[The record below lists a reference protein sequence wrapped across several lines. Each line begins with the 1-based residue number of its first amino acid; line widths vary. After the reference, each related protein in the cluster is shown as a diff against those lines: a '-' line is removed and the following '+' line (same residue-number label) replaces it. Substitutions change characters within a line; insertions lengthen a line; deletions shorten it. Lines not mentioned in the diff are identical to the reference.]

1 MAETT
6 TQDTLHQDALNVLTE
21 AEAQERA
28 GRVSDVSYA
37 LALSLSKGSSTYRG
51 ALRIRFHLADPAAG
65 VFLDCTSR
73 SIDSVT
79 VNGVAAAAKHE
90 RNRLYLD
97 GADLEQ
103 ANLVEIAYTNEYDHI
118 GAGLHQFVDP
128 EDGEEYLYT
137 HFEPYD
143 AHRLLPC
150 FDQPDIKASLD
161 LTVTAPS
168 EWEVA
173 ANYPVLSSSD
183 AGDGRTTHVFTETPR
198 ISTYLFAFIAGPYQT
213 FSDTWSDGEGETALR
228 VLCRESIAPHF
239 DPDEFFQV
247 TRDGLTF
254 FSEFFD
260 FRYPFDKYD
269 QVFVPEFNMGA
280 MENVGCITFS
290 ERMIFRDPPTEIQR
304 LNRAEVVLH
313 EMAHMWFGDL
323 VTMRWWNDLWLN
335 ESFATYMAYLAMERA
350 TRWSG
355 STWSAFHARMKAW
368 AYEQDQLPT
377 THPIAGEVPDTDAT
391 FLNFDGITYGKG
403 AAVLK
408 QLVAFIGADGFREGM
423 RDYFRTHA
431 WGNTTL
437 ADFLA
442 ALERGSGRELG
453 RWSEAWLESAGV
465 NTIAPQ
471 WDVAEGAVNS
481 FTIRQTAPDE
491 HPTLRPHRTEIA
503 VYDRSES
510 GPQLRDA
517 QPVDIDGASTVIEGL
532 SGAPAPAA
540 VFPNHDDHAFA
551 KIALD
556 DRSLEFVREELDRF
570 PDGFQRLLLWH
581 TLWDM
586 VRDQQFSARDY
597 AALAVDKLGS
607 ERTLE
612 IAQTVAYNALH
623 AIGSYLPDDMRL
635 ASAAELYGFARGQL
649 FATPEPDFR
658 IMWSRVMIGAAQR
671 VEHIAEALALVD
683 GGSGIDGYELDQD
696 MRWSLIAKATAYGI
710 EGGYER
716 LEGELARDGSDR
728 GRRAAEQIRT
738 SRADAEV
745 KSAAWRRYLEHSD
758 ASLQMLTA
766 SMHGFWWKPQA
777 ELLAPYIDRFFDE
790 IAGVFERMDKEYAS
804 RFFGALYPAQLEPSE
819 RIIERSQALL
829 DELGAEHVVLARQ
842 LREAVDEA
850 ARARSCRAFAA
861 AQAGR

>member
-1 MAETT
+1 MA
-6 TQDTLHQDALNVLTE
+6 DTASPDSRNVLSE
-21 AEAQERA
+21 IEAQQRA
-28 GRVSDVSYA
+28 QRVSDAAYA
-37 LALSLSKGSSTYRG
+37 LQLSLIKGAPTYDG
-51 ALRIRFHLADPAAG
+51 QVDIQFSLQDPDQG
-65 VFLDCTSR
+65 VFLDCTAK
-73 SIDSVT
+73 SIHSLS
-79 VNGVAAAAKHE
+79 VNGLDADINHQ

-97 GADLEQ
+97 AAHLSHH
-103 ANLVEIAYTNEYDHI
+103 NRVEISYTNEYDHI
-118 GAGLHQFVDP
+118 GAGLHQFIDP

-161 LTVTAPS
+161 LTVTAPA

-173 ANYPVLSSSD
+173 ANYPVISSSD
-183 AGDGRTTHVFTETPR
+183 AGSGRTTHLFMETPR
-198 ISTYLFAFIAGPYQT
+198 ISTYLFAFIAGPYKRYQ
-213 FSDTWSDGEGETALR
+213 DTWSDAHGDTSLG
-228 VLCRESIAPHF
+228 VLCRESIAPFF

-335 ESFATYMAYLAMERA
+335 ESFATYMSYLAMAHA
-350 TRWSG
+350 TRWADSA
-355 STWSAFHARMKAW
+355 WSAFHARMKAW

-377 THPIAGEVPDTDAT
+377 THPIAGDVPDTDAT

-408 QLVAFIGADGFREGM
+408 QLVAFLGADGFRDGM

-442 ALERGSGRELG
+442 ALERGSGRQLG
-453 RWSEAWLESAGV
+453 PWSQAWLETSGV
-465 NTIAPQ
+465 NTLAPQ
-471 WDVAEGAVNS
+471 WDIDDGTINS
-481 FTIRQTAPDE
+481 FSIQQTAIDD

-503 VYDRSES
+503 VYDRSDD
-510 GPQLRDA
+510 GPTLRDA
-517 QPVDIDGASTVIEGL
+517 QPVDIDGASTIIEEL

-556 DRSLEFVREELDRF
+556 DRSLEFVRQELDRF
-570 PDGFQRLLLWH
+570 PDAFQRLLLWH

-586 VRDQQFSARDY
+586 VRDQQFSAADY
-597 AALAVDKLGS
+597 TALAIDKLAS
-607 ERTLE
+607 EATLE
-612 IAQTVAYNALH
+612 IAQTVAFNSLH
-623 AIGSYLPDDMRL
+623 AVGSYLPDDLRPQNAQAL
-635 ASAAELYGFARGQL
+635 FHFARSQL
-649 FATPEPDFR
+649 FDAQEPDFR
-658 IMWSRVMIGAAQR
+658 IMWSRVMIGAAQNPDN
-671 VEHIAEALALVD
+671 IAACLQLVD
-683 GGSGIDGYELDQD
+683 HGTGIDDYDLSQE
-696 MRWSLIAKATAYGI
+696 MRWTLVTKATAYGLD
-710 EGGYER
+710 GGFQR
-716 LEGELARDGSDR
+716 LDGELQRDGSDR

-738 SRADAEV
+738 SRPDPDV
-745 KSAAWRRYLEHSD
+745 KSQAWTRYQEDSD

-777 ELLAPYIDRFFDE
+777 DLLDTYTDRFFDE
-790 IAGVFERMDKEYAS
+790 IRGIFERKDKEYAS
-804 RFFGALYPAQLEPSE
+804 RLFAALYPGQMAPSE
-819 RIIERSQALL
+819 HVIQRSQSLL
-829 DELGAEHVVLARQ
+829 DELGDDLVVLARP
-842 LREAVDEA
+842 LREALDETR
-850 ARARSCRAFAA
+850 RASACQAFAA
-861 AQAGR
+861 SQPR

>member
-1 MAETT
+1 MS
-6 TQDTLHQDALNVLTE
+6 
-21 AEAQERA
+21 
-28 GRVSDVSYA
+28 GI
-37 LALSLSKGSSTYRG
+37 G
-51 ALRIRFHLADPAAG
+51 
-65 VFLDCTSR
+65 
-73 SIDSVT
+73 
-79 VNGVAAAAKHE
+79 
-90 RNRLYLD
+90 LYLD
-97 GADLEQ
+97 GSDLSAE
-103 ANLVEIAYTNEYDHI
+103 NVVEIAYTNEYDHI

-173 ANYPVLSSSD
+173 ANYPVVSSTD
-183 AGDGRTTHVFTETPR
+183 AGEGRTTHVFTETPR
-198 ISTYLFAFIAGPYQT
+198 ISTYLFAFIAGPYKRYE
-213 FSDTWSDGEGETALR
+213 DTWSDAAGETSLG
-228 VLCRESIAPHF
+228 VLCRESIAPYF

-335 ESFATYMAYLAMERA
+335 ESFATYMAYLAMEHA
-350 TRWSG
+350 TRWSE
-355 STWSAFHARMKAW
+355 SAWSAFHARMKAW

-408 QLVAFIGADGFREGM
+408 QLVAFLGEDGFRDGM

-453 RWSEAWLESAGV
+453 RWSEAWLETAGV

-481 FTIRQTAPDE
+481 FTIQQTAPSE

-503 VYDRSES
+503 VYDRSDS

-517 QPVDIDGASTVIEGL
+517 QPVGYRRGIDGDRGVVGGGRACGGVPQPRRSRLCQDCAGRAHAGVRAGRAGSVPGRI
-532 SGAPAPAA
+532 PAA
-540 VFPNHDDHAFA
+540 
-551 KIALD
+551 
-556 DRSLEFVREELDRF
+556 
-570 PDGFQRLLLWH
+570 
-581 TLWDM
+581 
-586 VRDQQFSARDY
+586 
-597 AALAVDKLGS
+597 AALAHAVGHGPRPAVLGGGLRVAGDGQAGFGADAGDCADGGLQRDACGQLVS
-607 ERTLE
+607 ARRDAARER
-612 IAQTVAYNALH
+612 A
-623 AIGSYLPDDMRL
+623 G
-635 ASAAELYGFARGQL
+635 LYDFAREQL
-649 FATPEPDFR
+649 FSASEQDFR
-658 IMWSRVMIGAAQR
+658 IMWSRVMIGAAQN

-683 GGSGIDGYELDQD
+683 EGTGIDGLRARPGHALVAGD
-696 MRWSLIAKATAYGI
+696 
-710 EGGYER
+710 EGDGLQRAGR
-716 LEGELARDGSDR
+716 L
-728 GRRAAEQIRT
+728 RAARRRVGARRVGPRSE
-738 SRADAEV
+738 SGGADSHVAADAAV
-745 KSAAWRRYLEHSD
+745 KAEAWTRYQED
-758 ASLQMLTA
+758 TEASLQMLTA

-777 ELLAPYIDRFFDE
+777 ELLEGYTDRFFDE
-790 IAGVFERMDKEYAS
+790 VRSMFDKRDKEYAS
-804 RFFGALYPAQLEPSE
+804 RFFGAMYPGQMAPSDHL
-819 RIIERSQALL
+819 IERSEALL
-829 DELGAEHVVLARQ
+829 EELGDDLVILSRP
-842 LREAVDEA
+842 LRESLDEA
-850 ARARSCRAFAA
+850 KRARACRAFAA
-861 AQAGR
+861 TRAQT

>member
-1 MAETT
+1 MANGAT
-6 TQDTLHQDALNVLTE
+6 DTLNVLTE

-28 GRVSDVSYA
+28 GRVSDVAYA
-37 LALSLSKGSSTYRG
+37 LSLSLSKGSPTYDG
-51 ALRIRFHLADPAAG
+51 QLTVRFKLADPSAG
-65 VFLDCTSR
+65 TFLDCTSK
-73 SIDSVT
+73 SIDSLR
-79 VNGVAAAAKHE
+79 VNGSDADVKHE

-97 GADLEQ
+97 GSDLSAE
-103 ANLVEIAYTNEYDHI
+103 NVVEISYTNEYDHI

-173 ANYPVLSSSD
+173 ANYPVVSSSD
-183 AGDGRTTHVFTETPR
+183 AGNGRTTHVFTETPR
-198 ISTYLFAFIAGPYQT
+198 ISTYLFAFIAGPYKRYE
-213 FSDTWSDGEGETALR
+213 DTWSDAAGETSLG
-228 VLCRESIAPHF
+228 VLCRESIAPYF

-335 ESFATYMAYLAMERA
+335 ESFATYMAYLAMEHA
-350 TRWSG
+350 TRWSE
-355 STWSAFHARMKAW
+355 SAWSAFHARMKAW

-408 QLVAFIGADGFREGM
+408 QLVAFIGADGFRDGM

-437 ADFLA
+437 SEFLA

-453 RWSEAWLESAGV
+453 RWSELWLESAGV

-481 FTIRQTAPDE
+481 FTIEQTAPAD

-503 VYDRSES
+503 VYDRSDA

-517 QPVDIDGASTVIEGL
+517 QPVDIDGASTVIEEL
-532 SGAPAPAA
+532 SGMPAPAA

-556 DRSLEFVREELDRF
+556 DRSLKFVRAELDRF

-586 VRDQQFSARDY
+586 VRDQQFSAADY
-597 AALAVDKLGS
+597 ASLATDKLGS
-607 ERTLE
+607 EGTLE

-623 AIGSYLPDDMRL
+623 AVGSYLPDDMRL
-635 ASAAELYGFARGQL
+635 ESAAELYRFARAQL
-649 FATPEPDFR
+649 FATSEPDFR
-658 IMWSRVMIGAAQR
+658 IMWSRVMIGAAQN
-671 VEHIAEALALVD
+671 VEHIAESLALVD
-683 GGSGIDGYELDQD
+683 IGTGIDGFELDQD
-696 MRWSLIAKATAYGI
+696 MRWSLVAKATAYGV

-716 LEGELARDGSDR
+716 LDAELERDGSDR
-728 GRRAAEQIRT
+728 GRRAAERIHT
-738 SRADAEV
+738 SRSDAEV
-745 KSAAWRRYLEHSD
+745 KAEAWTRYQGDTD

-777 ELLAPYIDRFFDE
+777 ELLAPYIDRFFDD
-790 IAGVFERMDKEYAS
+790 IKGVFTKKDKEYAS
-804 RFFGALYPAQLEPSE
+804 RFFGALYPAQMDTSE
-819 RIIERSQALL
+819 HVIERSESLL
-829 DELGAEHVVLARQ
+829 AGLGPDQPVLARQ

-850 ARARSCRAFAA
+850 KRARACQEFAA
-861 AQAGR
+861 SQARSQS

>member
-1 MAETT
+1 MAESATP
-6 TQDTLHQDALNVLTE
+6 DRLNVLTE
-21 AEAQERA
+21 AEARERA
-28 GRVSDVSYA
+28 GRISDVEYA
-37 LALSLSKGSSTYRG
+37 LALSLIKGSPTYKG
-51 ALRIRFHLADPAAG
+51 TLRVRFNLADPRAG

-73 SIDSVT
+73 SIDSVA
-79 VNGVAAAAKHE
+79 VNGAVVEARRE

-97 GADLEQ
+97 GSDLAES
-103 ANLVEIAYTNEYDHI
+103 NVVDIAYTNEYDHI

-183 AGDGRTTHVFTETPR
+183 AGDGRTTHVFSKTPR

-213 FSDTWSDGEGETALR
+213 FSDTWSDAESKTALR
-228 VLCRESIAPHF
+228 VLCRGSIAPHF
-239 DPDEFFQV
+239 DPDEFFQI

-355 STWSAFHARMKAW
+355 SAWSAFHARMKAW

-408 QLVAFIGADGFREGM
+408 QLVAFIGADGFRDGM

-465 NTIAPQ
+465 NTISPY
-471 WDVAEGAVNS
+471 WDVAEGVVNS
-481 FTIRQTAPDE
+481 FTIQQSAPAE

-503 VYDRSES
+503 IYDRSTD
-510 GPQLRDA
+510 GPQLRVA
-517 QPVDIDGASTVIEGL
+517 QPVDIGGATTVIEEL
-532 SGAPAPAA
+532 SGAPVPSA

-556 DRSLEFVREELDRF
+556 AHSLEFVREELDRF

-586 VRDQQFSARDY
+586 VRDQQFSARAY
-597 AALAVDKLGS
+597 AALAVDKLSS

-623 AIGSYLPDDMRL
+623 AIGAYLPDDLRL
-635 ASAAELYGFARGQL
+635 ESAAELCGFARGQL
-649 FATPEPDFR
+649 FATANPDFR

-671 VEHIAEALALVD
+671 VDLITEALRLVD
-683 GGSGIDGYELDQD
+683 DGSGIDGYELDQD

-716 LEGELARDGSDR
+716 LESELARDGSDR
-728 GRRAAEQIRT
+728 GRRAAEQIRA
-738 SRADAEV
+738 SRPDPDVKSTAWSRYQEDAET
-745 KSAAWRRYLEHSD
+745 
-758 ASLQMLTA
+758 SLQMLTA

-777 ELLAPYIDRFFDE
+777 ELLAPYVNRFFDE
-790 IAGVFERMDKEYAS
+790 IQTVFNRKDKEYAS
-804 RFFGALYPAQLEPSE
+804 RFFGALYPGQMEPSDQ
-819 RIIERSQALL
+819 IIERSQALL
-829 DELGAEHVVLARQ
+829 DELDAEQTVLARQ

-850 ARARSCRAFAA
+850 TRARACRVFAKREQEA
-861 AQAGR
+861 SGR

>member
-1 MAETT
+1 M
-6 TQDTLHQDALNVLTE
+6 DTLNVLTE
-21 AEAQERA
+21 SEAQERA
-28 GRVSDVSYA
+28 ARVSDVGYTLS
-37 LALSLSKGSSTYRG
+37 LSLSKGSPTYEG
-51 ALRIRFHLADPAAG
+51 ELTVHFSLDDPSSG
-65 VFLDCTSR
+65 TFLDCTSK
-73 SIDSVT
+73 SINSVS
-79 VNGVAAAAKHE
+79 VNGSSITAKYE

-97 GADLEQ
+97 GGDLAAQ
-103 ANLVEIAYTNEYDHI
+103 NTVEISYTNEYDHI

-173 ANYPVLSSSD
+173 ANYPVIDSSD
-183 AGDGRTTHVFTETPR
+183 AGDGRTRHVFTETPR
-198 ISTYLFAFIAGPYQT
+198 ISTYLFAFIAGPYRT
-213 FSDTWSDGEGETALR
+213 FSDTWSDAEGETALR
-228 VLCRESIAPHF
+228 VLCRGSIAPHF

-335 ESFATYMAYLAMERA
+335 ESFATYMAYLAMEHA
-350 TRWSG
+350 TRWSE
-355 STWSAFHARMKAW
+355 SAWSAFHARMKAW

-408 QLVAFIGADGFREGM
+408 QLVAFIGADGFRDGM

-437 ADFLA
+437 SEFLA

-453 RWSEAWLESAGV
+453 RWSELWLESAGV

-471 WDVAEGAVNS
+471 WDVAEGTVNS
-481 FTIRQTAPDE
+481 FTIQQTAPTE

-503 VYDRSES
+503 VYDRSDA

-517 QPVDIDGASTVIEGL
+517 QPVDIDGASTVIEEL

-570 PDGFQRLLLWH
+570 PDAFQRLLLWH

-586 VRDQQFSARDY
+586 VRDQQFSAADY
-597 AALAVDKLGS
+597 AALATEKLAS
-607 ERTLE
+607 ENTLE

-623 AIGSYLPDDMRL
+623 AVSSYLPDELRL
-635 ASAAELYGFARGQL
+635 ESAAGLYAFAREQL
-649 FATPEPDFR
+649 FATSEPDFR
-658 IMWSRVMIGAAQR
+658 IMWSRVMLSSAQT
-671 VEHIAEALALVD
+671 VEHIAEALSLVD
-683 GGSGIDGYELDQD
+683 NGTGIDGYELDQD
-696 MRWSLIAKATAYGI
+696 MRWSLITKATAYGLD
-710 EGGYER
+710 GGFER
-716 LEGELARDGSDR
+716 LEAELERDGSDR

-738 SRADAEV
+738 SRADADV
-745 KSAAWRRYLEHSD
+745 KSEAWSRYQADTD

-790 IAGVFERMDKEYAS
+790 IEDVFEKKDKEYAS
-804 RFFGALYPAQLEPSE
+804 RFFGALYPGQMEPSDQ
-819 RIIERSQALL
+819 IIDRSEGILQG
-829 DELGAEHVVLARQ
+829 LGPEQPVLARQ

-850 ARARSCRAFAA
+850 KRARACREFASSQVRS
-861 AQAGR
+861 

>member
-1 MAETT
+1 MGRAMANGAT
-6 TQDTLHQDALNVLTE
+6 DTLNVLTE

-28 GRVSDVSYA
+28 GRVSDVGYTLS
-37 LALSLSKGSSTYRG
+37 LSLSKGSPTYDG
-51 ALRIRFHLADPAAG
+51 QVTVRFNLADPSEG
-65 VFLDCTSR
+65 TFLDCTSK
-73 SIDSVT
+73 SIVSLA
-79 VNGVAAAAKHE
+79 VNGSPAEIRHE
-90 RNRLYLD
+90 RNRLFLD
-97 GADLEQ
+97 GSTLASV
-103 ANLVEIAYTNEYDHI
+103 NVVEISYTNEYDHI

-173 ANYPVLSSSD
+173 ANYPVVSSSD

-198 ISTYLFAFIAGPYQT
+198 ISTYLFAFIAGPYKRYE
-213 FSDTWSDGEGETALR
+213 DMWSDAAGETSLG
-228 VLCRESIAPHF
+228 VLCRESIAPYF

-335 ESFATYMAYLAMERA
+335 ESFATYMAYLAMEHA
-350 TRWSG
+350 TRWSE
-355 STWSAFHARMKAW
+355 SAWSAFHARMKAW

-408 QLVAFIGADGFREGM
+408 QLVAFIGADGFRDGM

-437 ADFLA
+437 TEFLA

-453 RWSEAWLESAGV
+453 RWSELWLESAGV

-481 FTIRQTAPDE
+481 FTIEQTAPAE

-503 VYDRSES
+503 VYDRSDA

-517 QPVDIDGASTVIEGL
+517 QPVDIDGASTVIEEL
-532 SGAPAPAA
+532 SGAAAPAA

-556 DRSLEFVREELDRF
+556 ERTLAFVQDELDRF

-586 VRDQQFSARDY
+586 VRDQQFSAADY
-597 AALAVDKLGS
+597 ASLATDKLGT
-607 ERTLE
+607 EQTLE

-623 AIGSYLPDDMRL
+623 AVGSYLHDAQRL
-635 ASAAELYGFARGQL
+635 ESAAELFGFSRGQL
-649 FATPEPDFR
+649 FSTSEPDFR
-658 IMWSRVMIGAAQR
+658 IMWSRVMIGAAQN
-671 VEHIAEALALVD
+671 VAHITESLSLVD
-683 GGSGIDGYELDQD
+683 NGTGIDGFELDQD
-696 MRWSLIAKATAYGI
+696 MRWSLVTKATAYGI

-716 LEGELARDGSDR
+716 LEAELERDGSDR
-728 GRRAAEQIRT
+728 GRRAAERIHT
-738 SRADAEV
+738 SRADEAVKAE
-745 KSAAWRRYLEHSD
+745 AWSRYQED
-758 ASLQMLTA
+758 TDVSLQMLTA

-777 ELLAPYIDRFFDE
+777 ELLAPYIDRFFDDIE
-790 IAGVFERMDKEYAS
+790 DVFADKDKEYAS
-804 RFFGALYPAQLEPSE
+804 RFFGALYPAQMDASDHV
-819 RIIERSQALL
+819 IERSESVL
-829 DELGAEHVVLARQ
+829 DELGADQPVLARQ

-850 ARARSCRAFAA
+850 KRSRACQEFAV
-861 AQAGR
+861 AQAGS

>member
-1 MAETT
+1 MAEVATT
-6 TQDTLHQDALNVLTE
+6 DTLNVLSE
-21 AEAQERA
+21 AEARERA
-28 GRVSDVSYA
+28 ARVANAAYT
-37 LALSLSKGSSTYRG
+37 LSLSLTKGAPTYDG
-51 ALRIRFHLADPAAG
+51 EVSIRFTLADPADG
-65 VFLDCTSR
+65 VFLDCTAR
-73 SIDSVT
+73 SIHSLT
-79 VNGVAAAAKHE
+79 VNGADSDLRHE
-90 RNRLYLD
+90 RNRIFLD
-97 GADLEQ
+97 GDLLDAE
-103 ANLVEIAYTNEYDHI
+103 NVVEISYTNAYDHI
-118 GAGLHQFVDP
+118 GAGLHQFIDP

-173 ANYPVLSSSD
+173 ANYPVASSSS
-183 AGDGRTTHVFTETPR
+183 ARDGRTRHVFRETPR
-198 ISTYLFAFIAGPYQT
+198 ISTYLFAFIAGPYKRY
-213 FSDTWSDGEGETALR
+213 SDTWSDDSGETALG
-228 VLCRESIAPHF
+228 VLCRESIAPFF

-290 ERMIFRDPPTEIQR
+290 ERMIFRDPPTELQR

-335 ESFATYMAYLAMERA
+335 ESFATYMAYLAMEHA
-350 TRWSG
+350 TRWSD
-355 STWSAFHARMKAW
+355 SAWSAFHARMKAW

-377 THPIAGEVPDTDAT
+377 THPIAGDVPDTDAT

-408 QLVAFIGADGFREGM
+408 QLVAFLGADGFREGM

-437 ADFLA
+437 TDFLA

-453 RWSEAWLESAGV
+453 RWSQAWLETAGV

-471 WDVAEGAVNS
+471 WDVAADAINS
-481 FTIRQTAPDE
+481 FTIQQTAPTA
-491 HPTLRPHRTEIA
+491 HPTLRPHRTAIA
-503 VYDRSES
+503 IYDRSAD

-517 QPVDIDGASTVIEGL
+517 QPVDIDGASTVIEAL
-532 SGAPAPAA
+532 TGAAAPAA
-540 VFPNHDDHAFA
+540 IFPNHDDHAFA

-556 DRSLEFVREELDRF
+556 ARSLAFVRDELDRF
-570 PDGFQRLLLWH
+570 PDSFQRLLLWH

-586 VRDQQFSARDY
+586 VRDQQFSAADY
-597 AALAVDKLGS
+597 AALAIDKLDS
-607 ERTLE
+607 EDTLE
-612 IAQTVAYNALH
+612 ITQTVAYNTLQ
-623 AIGSYLPDDMRL
+623 AISAYLPDEMRVEL
-635 ASAAELYGFARGQL
+635 AARLYQFARSQL
-649 FATPEPDFR
+649 FATSEPDFR
-658 IMWSRVMIGAAQR
+658 IMWARVLIGAAQQA
-671 VEHIAEALALVD
+671 EHIAECLQLVD
-683 GGSGIDGYELDQD
+683 DGSGIDDFELSQEN
-696 MRWSLIAKATAYGI
+696 RWTLVTKATAYGI
-710 EGGYER
+710 EGAFER
-716 LEGELARDGSDR
+716 LEGELERDGSDR
-728 GRRAAEQIRT
+728 GRRAAEQIRV
-738 SRADAEV
+738 SRPDAAL
-745 KSAAWRRYLEHSD
+745 KAAAWTQFQQDTE

-766 SMHGFWWKPQA
+766 GMHGFWWKPQA
-777 ELLAPYIDRFFDE
+777 QLLADYTDRFFAE
-790 IAGVFERMDKEYAS
+790 IRSVFDQRDKEYAS
-804 RFFGALYPAQLEPSE
+804 RYFSALYPGQMGPSDQV
-819 RIIERSQALL
+819 IERSEALL
-829 DELGAEHVVLARQ
+829 EELGDELVVLARP
-842 LREAVDEA
+842 LREALDETKR
-850 ARARSCRAFAA
+850 ARACREYALD
-861 AQAGR
+861 QAMPANH

>member
-1 MAETT
+1 MRISMANGSTAET
-6 TQDTLHQDALNVLTE
+6 LNVLTE
-21 AEAQERA
+21 VEAQERA
-28 GRVSDVSYA
+28 GRVSDVGYS
-37 LALSLSKGSSTYRG
+37 LSLSLTKGAPTYEG
-51 ALRIRFHLADPAAG
+51 SVAVRFAMADPSVG
-65 VFLDCTSR
+65 TFLDCTSK
-73 SIDSVT
+73 SIDSLT
-79 VNGVAAAAKHE
+79 VNGAAVEVRHE
-90 RNRLYLD
+90 RNRLYLE
-97 GADLEQ
+97 GSALGSE
-103 ANLVEIAYTNEYDHI
+103 NVVEIAYTNEYDHI

-173 ANYPVLSSSD
+173 ANYPVVSSSD
-183 AGDGRTTHVFTETPR
+183 AGDGRTRHAFTETPR
-198 ISTYLFAFIAGPYQT
+198 ISTYLFAFIAGPYKRYE
-213 FSDTWSDGEGETALR
+213 DTWSDAAGETSLG
-228 VLCRESIAPHF
+228 VLCRESIAPYF

-335 ESFATYMAYLAMERA
+335 ESFATYMAYLAMEHA
-350 TRWSG
+350 TRWSD
-355 STWSAFHARMKAW
+355 SAWSAFHARMKAW

-408 QLVAFIGADGFREGM
+408 QLVAFIGADGFRDGM

-437 ADFLA
+437 SEFLA

-453 RWSEAWLESAGV
+453 RWSELWLESAGV

-471 WDVAEGAVNS
+471 WEVAEGSVNS
-481 FTIRQTAPDE
+481 FTIQQSAPAE

-503 VYDRSES
+503 VYDRSDA

-517 QPVDIDGASTVIEGL
+517 QPVDIDGASTVIEEL
-532 SGAPAPAA
+532 SGMPAPAA

-556 DRSLEFVREELDRF
+556 EHTLEFVRDELDRF

-586 VRDQQFSARDY
+586 VRDQQFSAADY
-597 AALAVDKLGS
+597 ASLATAKLAS
-607 ERTLE
+607 EGTLE

-623 AIGSYLPDDMRL
+623 AVGSYLPDELRL
-635 ASAAELYGFARGQL
+635 ESAAGLYAFAREQL
-649 FATPEPDFR
+649 FATSEPDFR
-658 IMWSRVMIGAAQR
+658 IMWSRVMLSSAQN
-671 VEHIAEALALVD
+671 VDHIAEALALVD
-683 GGSGIDGYELDQD
+683 HGTGIDGYELDQD
-696 MRWSLIAKATAYGI
+696 MRWSLITKATAYGVA
-710 EGGYER
+710 GGFER
-716 LEGELARDGSDR
+716 LEAELERDGSDR

-738 SRADAEV
+738 SRADAAV
-745 KSAAWRRYLEHSD
+745 KSEAWARYQED
-758 ASLQMLTA
+758 TDISLQMQTA
-766 SMHGFWWKPQA
+766 SMHGFWWRPQA

-790 IAGVFERMDKEYAS
+790 IEGVFTKKDKEYAS
-804 RFFGALYPAQLEPSE
+804 RFFGALYPAQVDPSDQV
-819 RIIERSQALL
+819 IERSEAILGR
-829 DELGAEHVVLARQ
+829 LGADQPVLARQ

-850 ARARSCRAFAA
+850 KRARACQKFAA
-861 AQAGR
+861 AQTG

>member
-1 MAETT
+1 MADAATT
-6 TQDTLHQDALNVLTE
+6 DTLNVLSE
-21 AEAQERA
+21 IEAQERA
-28 GRVSDVSYA
+28 ARVSDAAYA
-37 LALSLSKGSSTYRG
+37 LQLSLSKGSPTYDG
-51 ALRIRFHLADPAAG
+51 QVDIQFALQDPAQG
-65 VFLDCTSR
+65 VFLDCTAK
-73 SIDSVT
+73 SIHSLT
-79 VNGVAAAAKHE
+79 VNGVDADINHQ
-90 RNRLYLD
+90 RNRLYFDATQLSD
-97 GADLEQ
+97 R
-103 ANLVEIAYTNEYDHI
+103 NRVEISYTNEYDHI
-118 GAGLHQFVDP
+118 GAGLHQFIDP

-161 LTVTAPS
+161 LTVTAPA

-173 ANYPVLSSSD
+173 ANYPVISSSD
-183 AGDGRTTHVFTETPR
+183 AGGGRTTHLFMETPR
-198 ISTYLFAFIAGPYQT
+198 ISTYLFAFIAGPYKRYE
-213 FSDTWSDGEGETALR
+213 DTWSDAAGETSLG
-228 VLCRESIAPHF
+228 VLCRESIAPFF

-335 ESFATYMAYLAMERA
+335 ESFATYMAYLAMEHA
-350 TRWSG
+350 TRWSD
-355 STWSAFHARMKAW
+355 SAWSAFHARMKAW

-377 THPIAGEVPDTDAT
+377 THPIAGDVPDTDAT

-408 QLVAFIGADGFREGM
+408 QLVAFLGADGFRDGM

-453 RWSEAWLESAGV
+453 RWSEAWLETAGV
-465 NTIAPQ
+465 NTLAPQ
-471 WDVAEGAVNS
+471 WDIDDGTVNS
-481 FTIRQTAPDE
+481 FSIEQTAIDE

-503 VYDRSES
+503 VYDRSDD
-510 GPQLRDA
+510 GPRLRDA
-517 QPVDIDGASTVIEGL
+517 QPVDIDGASTIIEDL

-586 VRDQQFSARDY
+586 VRDQQFSAADY
-597 AALAVDKLGS
+597 VSLAIDKLAS
-607 ERTLE
+607 EAMLE
-612 IAQTVAYNALH
+612 IAQTVGYNALH
-623 AIGSYLPDDMRL
+623 AVGSYLPDDMRL
-635 ASAAELYGFARGQL
+635 DSADALYQFARGQL
-649 FATPEPDFR
+649 FAAAEPDFR
-658 IMWSRVMIGAAQR
+658 IMWTRVMIGAAQNA
-671 VEHIAEALALVD
+671 EHIAACLQLVD
-683 GGSGIDGYELDQD
+683 EGTGIDGYDLSQE
-696 MRWSLIAKATAYGI
+696 MRWTLVTKATAYGV
-710 EGGYER
+710 EGGFER
-716 LEGELARDGSDR
+716 LDGELERDGSDR

-738 SRADAEV
+738 ARPDAAV
-745 KSAAWRRYLEHSD
+745 KSEAWTRYQEDTD

-777 ELLAPYIDRFFDE
+777 DLLESYTDRFFDE
-790 IAGVFERMDKEYAS
+790 IRGIFERKDKEYAS
-804 RFFGALYPAQLEPSE
+804 RLFGALYPGQMAASDHVTQ
-819 RIIERSQALL
+819 RSQALL
-829 DELGAEHVVLARQ
+829 EELGDDLVVLARP
-842 LREAVDEA
+842 LREALDETK
-850 ARARSCRAFAA
+850 RASACQAFAA
-861 AQAGR
+861 SQAG

>member
-1 MAETT
+1 MAEAATT
-6 TQDTLHQDALNVLTE
+6 DALNGLSESE
-21 AEAQERA
+21 AAARA
-28 GRVSDVSYA
+28 ARVSDVSYT
-37 LALSLSKGSSTYRG
+37 LSLSLTKGSATYDG
-51 ALRIRFHLADPAAG
+51 ALTVRFALEAPSAG
-65 VFLDCTSR
+65 TFLDCTSQTI
-73 SIDSVT
+73 SSLT
-79 VNGVAAAAKHE
+79 VNGVAADVRHE

-97 GADLEQ
+97 GSQLDAQ
-103 ANLVEIAYTNEYDHI
+103 NIVEVSYVNEHDHI

-173 ANYPVLSSSD
+173 ANYPVFSSSD
-183 AGDGRTTHVFTETPR
+183 AGDGRTRHVFSETPR
-198 ISTYLFAFIAGPYQT
+198 ISTYLFAFIAGPYKT
-213 FSDTWSDGEGETALR
+213 FSDTWSDAEGDTALR
-228 VLCRESIAPHF
+228 VLCRGSIAPHF

-260 FRYPFDKYD
+260 YRYPFDKYD

-350 TRWSG
+350 TRWSD
-355 STWSAFHARMKAW
+355 SAWSAFHARMKAW
-368 AYEQDQLPT
+368 AYEADQLPT

-408 QLVAFIGADGFREGM
+408 QLVAFLGADGFRDGM

-453 RWSEAWLESAGV
+453 RWSESWLESAGV
-465 NTIAPQ
+465 NTIAPR
-471 WDVAEGAVNS
+471 WDVAEGSVNS
-481 FTIRQTAPDE
+481 FTIEQSAPSA

-503 VYDRSES
+503 VYDRSDN
-510 GPQLRDA
+510 GPQLRDV
-517 QPVDIDGASTVIEGL
+517 QPVDIDGASTVIEELTGV
-532 SGAPAPAA
+532 SAPAA
-540 VFPNHDDHAFA
+540 IFPNHDDHAFA

-556 DRSLEFVREELDRF
+556 ERSLEFVRSELDRF
-570 PDGFQRLLLWH
+570 PDSFQRLLLWH

-586 VRDQQFSARDY
+586 VRDQQFSAADY
-597 AALAVDKLGS
+597 AALAIDKLAA
-607 ERTLE
+607 EATLE

-623 AIGSYLPDDMRL
+623 AVGSYLSDEMRL
-635 ASAAELYGFARGQL
+635 ESAAALYSFARERL
-649 FATPEPDFR
+649 FAAGEQDFR

-671 VEHIAEALALVD
+671 PAHIEEALGLVD
-683 GGSGIDGYELDQD
+683 GGTGIDGFEFDQD
-696 MRWSLIAKATAYGI
+696 MRWSLIAKATAYSVD
-710 EGGYER
+710 GGYER
-716 LEGELARDGSDR
+716 LEAELERDGSDR
-728 GRRAAEQIRT
+728 GRRAAEQIGA
-738 SRADAEV
+738 SRADAAV
-745 KSAAWRRYLEHSD
+745 KAEAWARYQGESD
-758 ASLQMLTA
+758 SSLQMLTA

-777 ELLAPYIDRFFDE
+777 DLLAPYVDRYFDE
-790 IAGVFERMDKEYAS
+790 IRGVFDAKDKEYAS
-804 RFFGALYPAQLEPSE
+804 RFFGALYPGQMEPSDYV
-819 RIIERSQALL
+819 IVRSESLL
-829 DELGAEHVVLARQ
+829 AELGDDQVVLARQ

-850 ARARSCRAFAA
+850 KRARACRQFAA
-861 AQAGR
+861 AQAAG

>member
-1 MAETT
+1 MAAAGTT
-6 TQDTLHQDALNVLTE
+6 EALNVLTE
-21 AEAQERA
+21 AEAQLRA
-28 GRVSDVSYA
+28 GQISNVSYS
-37 LALSLSKGSSTYRG
+37 LALSIQAGAETYDG
-51 ALRIRFHLADPAAG
+51 ELTARFAHASPADG
-65 VFLDCTSR
+65 TFLECTSKTIH
-73 SIDSVT
+73 SLS
-79 VNGVAAAAKHE
+79 VNGSPVDVRHE

-97 GADLEQ
+97 GTSLGLE
-103 ANLVEIAYTNEYDHI
+103 NEVVISYTNDYDHI

-150 FDQPDIKASLD
+150 FDQPDIKATLD

-168 EWEVA
+168 EWQVV
-173 ANYPVLSSSD
+173 ANYPPTAADD
-183 AGDGRTTHVFTETPR
+183 AGDGRTRHAFTATPR
-198 ISTYLFAFIAGPYQT
+198 ISTYLFALVAGPYVR
-213 FSDTWSDGEGETALR
+213 FEDAWEDVSLG

-239 DPDEFFQV
+239 DADEFFEV
-247 TRDGLTF
+247 TRQGLTF
-254 FSEFFD
+254 FSDFFD

-290 ERMIFRDPPTEIQR
+290 ERMIFRDPPTELQR

-335 ESFATYMAYLAMERA
+335 ESFATYMAYLSMEHA
-350 TRWSG
+350 TRWSE
-355 STWSAFHARMKAW
+355 SAWSAFHARMKAW

-408 QLVAFIGADGFREGM
+408 QLVAFLGADGFREGM

-453 RWSEAWLESAGV
+453 RWSEAWLETAGV

-471 WDVAEGAVNS
+471 WDVAAGAVNS
-481 FTIRQTAPDE
+481 FTIQQTAPAE

-503 VYDRSES
+503 VYDRSAD

-517 QPVDIDGASTVIEGL
+517 QPVDIDGASTVIEEL

-556 DRSLEFVREELDRF
+556 ERSVEFVRAELDRF

-586 VRDQQFSARDY
+586 VRDQQFSAADY
-597 AALAVDKLGS
+597 ASLCSEKLAAED
-607 ERTLE
+607 TLE

-623 AIGSYLPDDMRL
+623 AVGSYLPETMRL
-635 ASAAELYGFARGQL
+635 ESAAGLYRFARSQL
-649 FATPEPDFR
+649 FAASEQDFR
-658 IMWSRVMIGAAQR
+658 IMWSRVMIGAAQH
-671 VEHIAEALALVD
+671 VDHINEALQLAD
-683 GGSGIDGYELDQD
+683 EGTGIEDYELDQD
-696 MRWSLIAKATAYGI
+696 MRWSLITKATAYGI
-710 EGGYER
+710 EGGFER
-716 LEGELARDGSDR
+716 LDAELERDGSDR

-738 SRADAEV
+738 SRPDPEV
-745 KSAAWRRYLEHSD
+745 KAAAWQRYRSD
-758 ASLQMLTA
+758 RETSLQMLTA
-766 SMHGFWWKPQA
+766 SMHGFWWRPQA
-777 ELLAPYIDRFFDE
+777 DLLEGYSDRFFDE
-790 IAGVFERMDKEYAS
+790 IRTVFEERDKEYAS
-804 RFFGALYPAQLEPSE
+804 RFFSALYPAQMWPSDDV
-819 RIIERSQALL
+819 IDRSEALL
-829 DELGAEHVVLARQ
+829 AEVGDELVILSRP
-842 LREAVDEA
+842 LREALDEA
-850 ARARSCRAFAA
+850 RRAKACQEFAA
-861 AQAGR
+861 STT

>member
-1 MAETT
+1 MAEAAN
-6 TQDTLHQDALNVLTE
+6 DTLNVLSE
-21 AEAQERA
+21 IEAQERA
-28 GRVSDVSYA
+28 ARVSDARYE
-37 LALSLSKGSSTYRG
+37 LSLDLNKGSPTYDGFVTINFR
-51 ALRIRFHLADPAAG
+51 LEDPSEG
-65 VFLDCTSR
+65 TFLDCTSK
-73 SIDSVT
+73 DVQSVK
-79 VNGVAAAAKHE
+79 VNDVWVDARHE

-97 GADLEQ
+97 GAQLQ
-103 ANLVEIAYTNEYDHI
+103 AENEVEIQYSNEYDHI

-150 FDQPDIKASLD
+150 FDQPDIKASLE

-173 ANYPVLSSSD
+173 ANYPVLQSD
-183 AGDGRTTHVFTETPR
+183 RASDGRTMHQFSETPR
-198 ISTYLFAFIAGPYQT
+198 ISTYLFAFIAGPYKRYQN
-213 FSDTWSDGEGETALR
+213 TWSDAEGETSLG
-228 VLCRESIAPHF
+228 VLCRESIAPYF
-239 DPDEFFQV
+239 DPDEFFEV
-247 TRDGLTF
+247 TRNGLTF

-335 ESFATYMAYLAMERA
+335 ESFATYMAYLAMEHA
-350 TRWSG
+350 TRWSD
-355 STWSAFHARMKAW
+355 SAWSAFHARMKAW

-408 QLVAFIGADGFREGM
+408 QLVAFLGADGFRDGM
-423 RDYFRTHA
+423 RDYFQTHA

-437 ADFLA
+437 PDFLA

-471 WDVAEGAVNS
+471 WDVAEDSINS
-481 FTIRQTAPDE
+481 FTIQQTAPTE

-503 VYDRSES
+503 VYDRSDE
-510 GPQLRDA
+510 GPRLRDA
-517 QPVDIDGASTVIEGL
+517 QPVDIDGASTVIEEL
-532 SGAPAPAA
+532 TGARAPAA

-556 DRSLEFVREELDRF
+556 ERTLAFVQEELDRF
-570 PDGFQRLLLWH
+570 PDAFQRLLLWH

-586 VRDQQFSARDY
+586 VRDQQFSA
-597 AALAVDKLGS
+597 G
-607 ERTLE
+607 
-612 IAQTVAYNALH
+612 
-623 AIGSYLPDDMRL
+623 
-635 ASAAELYGFARGQL
+635 
-649 FATPEPDFR
+649 
-658 IMWSRVMIGAAQR
+658 
-671 VEHIAEALALVD
+671 
-683 GGSGIDGYELDQD
+683 
-696 MRWSLIAKATAYGI
+696 
-710 EGGYER
+710 
-716 LEGELARDGSDR
+716 
-728 GRRAAEQIRT
+728 
-738 SRADAEV
+738 
-745 KSAAWRRYLEHSD
+745 
-758 ASLQMLTA
+758 
-766 SMHGFWWKPQA
+766 
-777 ELLAPYIDRFFDE
+777 
-790 IAGVFERMDKEYAS
+790 
-804 RFFGALYPAQLEPSE
+804 
-819 RIIERSQALL
+819 
-829 DELGAEHVVLARQ
+829 
-842 LREAVDEA
+842 
-850 ARARSCRAFAA
+850 
-861 AQAGR
+861 

>member
-1 MAETT
+1 MRTLMTTET
-6 TQDTLHQDALNVLTE
+6 AMESLNVLTE

-28 GRVSDVSYA
+28 QQVSDVSYD
-37 LALSLSKGSSTYRG
+37 LALSLNAGAETYDGELTARFSLSSPADG
-51 ALRIRFHLADPAAG
+51 A
-65 VFLDCTSR
+65 FLECTSKT
-73 SIDSVT
+73 IHALT
-79 VNGVAAAAKHE
+79 VNGEAAEIRHE

-97 GADLEQ
+97 GASLGAENEV
-103 ANLVEIAYTNEYDHI
+103 AISYTNDYDHI

-128 EDGEEYLYT
+128 EDDREYLYT

-150 FDQPDIKASLD
+150 FDQPDIKATLN

-168 EWEVA
+168 EWLVV
-173 ANYPVLSSSD
+173 ANYPPTATDD
-183 AGDGRTTHVFTETPR
+183 AGDGRTRHEFTTTPR
-198 ISTYLFAFIAGPYQT
+198 ISTYLFALVAGPYVR
-213 FSDTWSDGEGETALR
+213 FEDAWEDTSLG

-239 DPDEFFQV
+239 DADEFFEV
-247 TRDGLTF
+247 TRQGLTF
-254 FSEFFD
+254 FSDFFD

-290 ERMIFRDPPTEIQR
+290 ERMIFRDPPTELQR

-323 VTMRWWNDLWLN
+323 VTMQWWNDLWLN
-335 ESFATYMAYLAMERA
+335 ESFATYMSYLAMDRA
-350 TRWSG
+350 TRWSD
-355 STWSAFHARMKAW
+355 SAWSAFHARMKAW

-408 QLVAFIGADGFREGM
+408 QLVAFLGQDGFREGM
-423 RDYFRTHA
+423 RDYFRTYA

-437 ADFLA
+437 ADFLG

-453 RWSEAWLESAGV
+453 PWSEAWLETPGV

-481 FTIRQTAPDE
+481 FTIQQTAPSD

-503 VYDRSES
+503 VYDRADD

-517 QPVDIDGASTVIEGL
+517 QPVDIDGAATVIEEL
-532 SGAPAPAA
+532 TGAPAPAA

-556 DRSLEFVREELDRF
+556 DRSLEFVQAELDRF
-570 PDGFQRLLLWH
+570 PDAFQRLLLWH

-586 VRDQQFSARDY
+586 VRDQQFSAANY
-597 AALAVDKLGS
+597 ATLCTEKLAA
-607 ERTLE
+607 EETLE
-612 IAQTVAYNALH
+612 IAQTVAYNALQ
-623 AIGSYLPDDMRL
+623 AVGSYLPEPMRL
-635 ASAAELYGFARGQL
+635 ESAAGLYQFARSQL
-649 FATPEPDFR
+649 FTTAEPDFR
-658 IMWSRVMIGAAQR
+658 IMWSRVMIGAAQNTD
-671 VEHIAEALALVD
+671 HISEALRLVD
-683 GGSGIDGYELDQD
+683 QGTGIDGYELDQD
-696 MRWSLIAKATAYGI
+696 MRWSLITKATAYGI

-716 LEGELARDGSDR
+716 LEAELERDGSDR

-738 SRADAEV
+738 SRPDPEV
-745 KSAAWRRYLEHSD
+745 KSTAWDRYRND
-758 ASLQMLTA
+758 RDTSLQMLTA
-766 SMHGFWWKPQA
+766 SMHGFWWRPQA
-777 ELLAPYIDRFFDE
+777 ELLEAYTDRFFNEIRAVFDE
-790 IAGVFERMDKEYAS
+790 RDKEYAS
-804 RFFGALYPAQLEPSE
+804 RYFSALYPAQMSPSDE
-819 RIIERSQALL
+819 VINRSETLL
-829 DELGAEHVVLARQ
+829 AEVGDDLVILTRP
-842 LREAVDEA
+842 LREALDEA
-850 ARARSCRAFAA
+850 RRARACQDFAA
-861 AQAGR
+861 TQ